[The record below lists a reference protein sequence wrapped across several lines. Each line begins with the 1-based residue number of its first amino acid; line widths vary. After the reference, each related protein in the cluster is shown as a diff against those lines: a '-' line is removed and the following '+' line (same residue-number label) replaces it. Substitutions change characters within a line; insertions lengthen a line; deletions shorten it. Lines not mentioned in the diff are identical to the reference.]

1 MVSGNQVINT
11 LMGNRQTF
19 GGGASGGVL
28 NNCVLSGNSCKT
40 GGGGAYNATLNNC
53 TVVGNS
59 DQPLFGGGAYNCT
72 VNNSILRFN
81 GINYTGSSLNYCC
94 TTPLPGGNGN
104 IVADPLFVNQAG
116 GDFHLQASSPCINSG
131 NNIYV
136 TNNLDLN
143 GNPRISGGTV
153 DIGACEFQNP
163 ASVLSYAWA
172 QKYGLPTDGTA
183 DYADADHDGMNN
195 WQEWRTGTVP
205 TNPASLLKMF
215 APTNGVSGTT
225 ITWQSVSGMNYFIQR
240 SSNLGAQ
247 PPFSTIQTNIVGQAG
262 TTSWLDTTA
271 VGPGPFF
278 YRVGVQ

>member
-1 MVSGNQVINT
+1 
-11 LMGNRQTF
+11 
-19 GGGASGGVL
+19 
-28 NNCVLSGNSCKT
+28 
-40 GGGGAYNATLNNC
+40 LNNC

-59 DQPLFGGGAYNCT
+59 DQPLFGGGAYNCAA
-72 VNNSILRFN
+72 NNSILRFN
-81 GINYTGSSLNYCC
+81 GINYNGSSLNYCC
-94 TTPLPGGNGN
+94 TTPLPGGGTGN
-104 IVADPLFVNQAG
+104 FVADPLLVNQAG
-116 GDFHLQASSPCINSG
+116 GDFHLQAGSPCINSG

-240 SSNLGAQ
+240 GSDLGTQ
-247 PPFSTIQTNIVGQAG
+247 PLFSTIQSNIVGQTG
-262 TTSWLDTTA
+262 TTSCTDTTA
-271 VGPGPFF
+271 TNGSLFL